1 MRVGSIHTT
10 VITIRHSRTSAAK
23 AQQLT
28 STAFLELLI
37 LAISVHLFAYEE
49 VVQVVPQCVADLA
62 LHASTGIYRSV
73 RQDGKMAVPTVAT
86 VIHRIVARIVR
97 RIEQAFFILE
107 QSPQVVFQVEP
118 SWPALVTLESLFKSS
133 CRIWYAAETFSLKYD
148 GHHCLSP
155 APQALPHAVGFSS
168 GLSPAPQALPH
179 ALAAFNCLKKRFF
192 NIIIAFEGCMTNLLI
207 LLSTTKLDHLFL
219 TDKKLYLCQIVTF
232 FSLLLIDKR
241 LPTQK
246 NCPNLH
252 TPNL

>member
-1 MRVGSIHTT
+1 MAAQGIDVT
-10 VITIRHSRTSAAK
+10 VF
-23 AQQLT
+23 
-28 STAFLELLI
+28 TAL
-37 LAISVHLFAYEE
+37 
-49 VVQVVPQCVADLA
+49 
-62 LHASTGIYRSV
+62 
-73 RQDGKMAVPTVAT
+73 
-86 VIHRIVARIVR
+86 VARLR
-97 RIEQAFFILE
+97 DMPLKCAILHKP
-107 QSPQVVFQVEP
+107 SP
-118 SWPALVTLESLFKSS
+118 LFKSS
-133 CRIWYAAETFSLKYD
+133 CRIWYAAGTFSLKYD